1 MAKTTA
7 LMNCTCSNKAQ
18 DELYGVGKR
27 VFNLTAKGSNSPAAI
42 MRCSVCS
49 STRTIQ
55 RKELDA

>member
-27 VFNLTAKGSNSPAAI
+27 VFNLTAKGSNSPAATLK
-42 MRCSVCS
+42 CTVCG
-49 STRTIQ
+49 TTKTIQ
-55 RKELDA
+55 RKELD

>member
-27 VFNLTAKGSNSPAAI
+27 VFNLTAKGSNSPAAT
-42 MRCSVCS
+42 MRCVSCG
-49 STRTIQ
+49 TTKTIQ
-55 RKELDA
+55 RKELD